1 MTGFWLNKISKIDK
15 PCKTSDKP
23 QKPND
28 KLKKNEQFTGANR
41 FGGKPRLVNRKN
53 RVVYCFGL
61 LDFV

>member
-28 KLKKNEQFTGANR
+28 KLKKPSSLLEQTVLEEN
-41 FGGKPRLVNRKN
+41 P
-53 RVVYCFGL
+53 
-61 LDFV
+61 DW

>member
-28 KLKKNEQFTGANR
+28 KLKKNRAVYWSKPFWRKTLI
-41 FGGKPRLVNRKN
+41 GKSEKSS
-53 RVVYCFGL
+53 GL
-61 LDFV
+61 LFWFA